1 MNAIKV
7 LTPILLF
14 CFCWIF
20 QLDAQTVKRKFV
32 NQLDQPITVYVVS
45 EAANGQ
51 QTTKQT
57 IEVDGHVGSFRYAN
71 LQVGDFIYAEVKGNP
86 NVRTDRI
93 FMNGTRGEHEDI
105 LLSPQVPF
113 FELYGNL
120 GNNNQAT
127 RFLGISYNLFGVDI
141 TKYRPRRVIDG
152 FRPNQIFKG
161 IGNQLQPSATR
172 SYYLQKIEGTILP
185 VGFHYTGADS
195 DQDGLMNTTE
205 YHTENAFKKEWNLS
219 LAAAGKVKGVK
230 PSIDFSYG
238 EEFEKTSNQSY
249 VYYIKQQKNK
259 DFRIDTR
266 LNAAEFDDKF
276 IQRVGRIR
284 TQADADQFVQDFGS
298 HYPTA
303 VIYGGMYSQYTSVSK
318 SEFYEAKRKKLNL
331 KVGIEASKTKPTTE
345 TTDKSEF
352 EDQKTIRPGKSK
364 SVGGSIGFSQSESQ
378 EMREILSNSNSRYYA
393 IGGSI
398 TNSGSGWSASGTQTA
413 IEVELGEITDLID
426 AKILKSRLT
435 QADLDRY
442 GIKQKV
448 AEAVRKQKAKLK
460 DYENRA
466 ERAYEMQVTQ
476 IKVTKH
482 IDDADKRGKGFI
494 KARVSGSNVEI
505 PLFDVP
511 NYTGN
516 FNSNWEIHFQD
527 PNERSLANR
536 TWHPFYQRADE
547 NGRFPTLT
555 VDFSAEMWDS
565 DHCCGNELA
574 EVKWGQIPTKALV
587 TNQPYT
593 HKLVFKDNDHLVLQ
607 DWAIEATIMIRPVDP
622 LSIQRRSATRSASA
636 PIVTN
641 VPRFQP
647 PTITE
652 SAFKNATT
660 KGGGPA
666 KLVKFYNK
674 AGVNLAQAQSLAA
687 QMGGKVAT
695 SYEVQAAFAQHNLD
709 VYAFG
714 MMADGRFAVPVQKD
728 HSNFKKGPNIG
739 AVGGNQGFFY
749 TVPTTSPKATPVAT
763 TTATKTTGVSKGSD
777 GPEFKKTPWL
787 DQDFIR
793 IQNKSNN
800 TLYVHNQWEQVYGG
814 PIQADWFSAQWKFIP
829 YGGLKFIGNFQNR
842 ANPNLYLSN
851 NGGKVEVIK
860 DPANLQD
867 GNILWTIL
875 PEKDGWLWIGNSAAP
890 NESLYIDNDQ
900 LKVGVVKGDL
910 SSALW
915 KVEFGPISGS
925 GIVTP
930 PTFKAPEPVNVALN
944 KPTKQSSTHAG
955 YSSKFAVDGNT
966 KDQKEGAYYAYAH
979 TQRDRNPWW
988 EVDLGANYKISQ
1000 INIFNVSEFYNKH
1013 RMEGLYINVSKTP
1026 FVNNWDGVGFASNV
1040 FPNTAGEYKGNA
1052 TGRYV
1057 RIYLGKKESL
1067 NVSEVQVM
1075 GIPE

>member
-14 CFCWIF
+14 CFCWTF

-57 IEVDGHVGSFRYAN
+57 IEVDGHVGSFRYAT
-71 LQVGDFIYAEVKGNP
+71 LQVGDFIYAEVKGKP

-105 LLSPQVPF
+105 NLSPQVPF
-113 FELYGNL
+113 FQLYGGL

-127 RFLGISYNLFGVDI
+127 RFLGISYNLYGVDI
-141 TKYRPRRVIDG
+141 TKYRPRRAIDG

-161 IGNQLQPSATR
+161 IGNELQASATR
-172 SYYLQKIEGTILP
+172 SYYLQKSTGTVLP
-185 VGFHYTGADS
+185 VGFFYTGADS
-195 DQDGLMNTTE
+195 DQDGSMLTTE
-205 YHTENAFKKEWNLS
+205 YHTENAFKKAWNLS
-219 LAAAGKVKGVK
+219 VGGKGSVKGV
-230 PSIDFSYG
+230 SGGVDFSYG
-238 EEFEKTSNQSY
+238 EEFEKTSNQSH
-249 VYYIKQQKNK
+249 VYYIKQQKNR
-259 DFRIDTR
+259 DFRVEAR
-266 LNAAEFDDKF
+266 LNTAEFDPKF
-276 IQRVGRIR
+276 IQRVSNIR
-284 TQADADQFVQDFGS
+284 TQYDADQFVQDYGS
-298 HYPTA
+298 HYPIA
-303 VIYGGMYSQYTSVSK
+303 VIYGGMYSQYTSISK
-318 SEFYEAKRKKLNL
+318 SEFYEARRKKLDI
-331 KVGIEASKTKPTTE
+331 KVAVEASKTDPTKE
-345 TTDKSEF
+345 TTNKSPSKDVKKIE
-352 EDQKTIRPGKSK
+352 PGSSK
-364 SVGGSIGFSQSESQ
+364 SVGGSIGFSQSQSQ
-378 EMREILSNSNSRYYA
+378 EMKEILSNSKSRFYA
-393 IGGSI
+393 IGGTI
-398 TNSGSGWSASGTQTA
+398 TDSGSGWSASGTQTA

-494 KARVSGSNVEI
+494 RAKVSGSNVII

-511 NYTGN
+511 NYVDH
-516 FNSNWEIHFQD
+516 FSRNSEIPFQD
-527 PNERSLANR
+527 PNERSLATR
-536 TWHPFYQRADE
+536 TWHPFFQRADE

-574 EVKWGQIPTKALV
+574 EVKWGQIRTKALV
-587 TNQPYT
+587 PNQPYT
-593 HKLVFKDNDHLVLQ
+593 HKLVFKDTDHLVLQ
-607 DWAIEATIMIRPVDP
+607 DWAIEATIMIRPLDP
-622 LSIQRRSATRSASA
+622 LSIQRRSANRSASSK
-636 PIVTN
+636 VVKN
-641 VPRFQP
+641 VIKYQP
-647 PTITE
+647 PTMTE
-652 SAFKNATT
+652 NAFKSAATT
-660 KGGGPA
+660 GGGPA

-674 AGVNLAQAQSLAA
+674 AGVNLAQAQSLAT

-695 SYEVQAAFAQHNLD
+695 SYEVQAAFVQHKLD

-763 TTATKTTGVSKGSD
+763 TTGVTKGSD
-777 GPEFKKTPWL
+777 GPEFKETPWL

-800 TLYVHNQWEQVYGG
+800 TLYVHNQWGQVYGG

-829 YGGLKFIGNFQNR
+829 YGGLKYIGNFQNR
-842 ANPNLYLSN
+842 ANPKLYLAN

-860 DPANLQD
+860 DPANLQG
-867 GNILWTIL
+867 GNILWTIF
-875 PEKDGWLWIGNSAAP
+875 PEKEGWLWIGNSAAP
-890 NESLYIDNDQ
+890 NESLQIENGE
-900 LKVGVVKGDL
+900 LKVGVLKGDL

-966 KDQKEGAYYAYAH
+966 TDQKEGAYYAYAH

-1000 INIFNVSEFYNKH
+1000 INIFNVSEFYKKH

-1026 FVNNWDGVGFASNV
+1026 FVNNWDGVGFAENV

>member
-1 MNAIKV
+1 MNTIKV

-14 CFCWIF
+14 CFCWTF

-45 EAANGQ
+45 EATNGQ

-57 IEVDGHVGSFRYAN
+57 IEVDGHVGSFRYAT
-71 LQVGDFIYAEVKGNP
+71 LQVGDFVYAEVKGNP

-303 VIYGGMYSQYTSVSK
+303 VIYGGTYSQYTSVSK

-352 EDQKTIRPGKSK
+352 EDQKTIRPGSSK
-364 SVGGSIGFSQSESQ
+364 SVGGSIGFSQTQSQ

-448 AEAVRKQKAKLK
+448 AEAVRKQKAKLN

-622 LSIQRRSATRSASA
+622 RSIPRSSANRSAKTTVVA
-636 PIVTN
+636 N
-641 VPRFQP
+641 VPGFQP

-687 QMGGKVAT
+687 QKGGKVAT
-695 SYEVQAAFAQHNLD
+695 SYEVQAAFVQHKLD

-749 TVPTTSPKATPVAT
+749 AIPAPTNSSPAAT
-763 TTATKTTGVSKGSD
+763 
-777 GPEFKKTPWL
+777 
-787 DQDFIR
+787 
-793 IQNKSNN
+793 
-800 TLYVHNQWEQVYGG
+800 
-814 PIQADWFSAQWKFIP
+814 
-829 YGGLKFIGNFQNR
+829 
-842 ANPNLYLSN
+842 
-851 NGGKVEVIK
+851 
-860 DPANLQD
+860 
-867 GNILWTIL
+867 NI
-875 PEKDGWLWIGNSAAP
+875 
-890 NESLYIDNDQ
+890 
-900 LKVGVVKGDL
+900 
-910 SSALW
+910 
-915 KVEFGPISGS
+915 
-925 GIVTP
+925 
-930 PTFKAPEPVNVALN
+930 ALN
-944 KPTKQSSTHAG
+944 KPAKQS
-955 YSSKFAVDGNT
+955 
-966 KDQKEGAYYAYAH
+966 
-979 TQRDRNPWW
+979 
-988 EVDLGANYKISQ
+988 
-1000 INIFNVSEFYNKH
+1000 
-1013 RMEGLYINVSKTP
+1013 
-1026 FVNNWDGVGFASNV
+1026 
-1040 FPNTAGEYKGNA
+1040 
-1052 TGRYV
+1052 
-1057 RIYLGKKESL
+1057 
-1067 NVSEVQVM
+1067 
-1075 GIPE
+1075 